1 MYGHGT
7 GIVVGSTFVVVVVE
21 GKASAAIGST
31 DKLKQQASAAIG
43 IAGSVVSA
51 VGYLSWL
58 FNLATIVPSIAVA
71 VRRLHD
77 VGKSGWWLL
86 ASLVPVLGGLYLI
99 YLAIQPSDGP
109 NAYGVAPDGAVAA
122 SA

>member
-1 MYGHGT
+1 MKFDEAIRSVINRYAQFT
-7 GIVVGSTFVVVVVE
+7 GR
-21 GKASAAIGST
+21 ASRSEYWYWV
-31 DKLKQQASAAIG
+31 LFLVLASAAIG
-43 IAGSVVSA
+43 IASSVVSA

-86 ASLVPVLGGLYLI
+86 ASLVPVDDGLLLRTETALCRI
-99 YLAIQPSDGP
+99 GS
-109 NAYGVAPDGAVAA
+109 VAPGAGR
-122 SA
+122 